1 MTQRLL
7 ALAGI
12 GKDRLHLEWLSS
24 AEAQRFADIA
34 KKTVDAVKALGPLDQ
49 NSFSMQ
55 LEAAQLTVDSESVR
69 WLVGK
74 ELSITAKGDVYGR
87 SWDETKYEEI
97 LDDALEREYHNN
109 LIILAMKDG
118 GSSVREISKKTGIA
132 VLRISYLLA
141 DLERTGRAEFRGMT
155 DSTAAFAAL

>member
-7 ALAGI
+7 ELSGI

-34 KKTVDAVKALGPLDQ
+34 RKTVDAVKALGPLDLDAYG
-49 NSFSMQ
+49 MQ
-55 LEAAQLTVDSESVR
+55 LEAALLTVNHEAVR

-74 ELSITAKGDVYGR
+74 ELSITSKGDVYGR
-87 SWDETKYEEI
+87 SWDEAKYEEV
-97 LDDALEREYHNN
+97 LDNALEREYHNN
-109 LIILAMKDG
+109 LILLAMKEG
-118 GSSVREISKKTGIA
+118 CSSVRDISKRTGLA

-141 DLERTGRAEFRGMT
+141 DLERTGRAEFKGMT
-155 DSTAAFAAL
+155 ESTAAFAAL

>member
-7 ALAGI
+7 DLSGI

-34 KKTVDAVKALGPLDQ
+34 QKTVASVKELGPLDQ
-49 NSFSMQ
+49 DAFRMQ
-55 LEAAQLTVDSESVR
+55 LEAAELTVDNESVR

-74 ELSITAKGDVYGR
+74 ELSITSKGDVYGR

-109 LIILAMKDG
+109 LIILAMKDNC
-118 GSSVREISKKTGIA
+118 SSVRDISNRTGLD

-141 DLERTGRAEFRGMT
+141 DLERVGRAEFTGMT
-155 DSTAAFAAL
+155 DRTAAFAAI

>member
-7 ALAGI
+7 DLAGI

-34 KKTVDAVKALGPLDQ
+34 RKTVAAVKAIGPLDQ
-49 NSFSMQ
+49 EVFSMQ
-55 LEAAQLTVDSESVR
+55 LEAARLTVDNESVR

-74 ELSITAKGDVYGR
+74 ELSITSKGDVYGR
-87 SWDETKYEEI
+87 SWDEAKYEEV
-97 LDDALEREYHNN
+97 LDHALEREYHNN
-109 LIILAMKDG
+109 LIILAMKEG
-118 GSSVREISKKTGIA
+118 FTSVREISKRTGLA

-141 DLERTGRAEFRGMT
+141 DLERTGRAEFKGMT

>member
-7 ALAGI
+7 DLAGI

-34 KKTVDAVKALGPLDQ
+34 KKTVDAVRAMGPLDQ
-49 NSFSMQ
+49 DLCSMQ
-55 LEAAQLTVDSESVR
+55 LEAAQLTVDNEAVR

-74 ELSITAKGDVYGR
+74 ELSITSKGDVYGR
-87 SWDETKYEEI
+87 SWDETKYEEV
-97 LDDALEREYHNN
+97 LDHALEREYHNN

-118 GSSVREISKKTGIA
+118 CSSVREISKRTGIA

-141 DLERTGRAEFRGMT
+141 DLERTGRAEFKGMT
-155 DSTAAFAAL
+155 DSTAAFAAR